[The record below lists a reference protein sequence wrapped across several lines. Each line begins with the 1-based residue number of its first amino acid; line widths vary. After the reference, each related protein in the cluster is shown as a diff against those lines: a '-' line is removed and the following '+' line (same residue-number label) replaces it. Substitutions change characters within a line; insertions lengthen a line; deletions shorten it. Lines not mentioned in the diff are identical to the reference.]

1 MNKLELLATSLAL
14 GGCTLLSRSVPTE
27 VRPILTPPIPTS
39 EQVLRHFTDLN
50 IQVLRGS
57 DVNLEEQSLLELSKA
72 YNSFL
77 TASQKGELS
86 YITSDPNN
94 PLKTGALTESVAG
107 ALNIDAK
114 NLPDGAINYALLPT
128 EIKFGNQASVFYQP
142 VLINAIDPSTG
153 NQYQKVVMFGSSDG
167 QNWELVSFTQG
178 SVNILSSQNAG
189 VIIEGTNTV
198 YTSFDKGSPPQ
209 ITSILIAGGENG
221 ALFQSAMYVRGNNGE
236 FELVL
241 RDQEGTESGP
251 LTNSDGL
258 FEVSPPTDNQSPTP
272 SPFKFDVSL
281 VNYKIESPPKIE
293 TPTPTATATATPT
306 PTEVPLPAE
315 FLTLAE
321 EHGFSY
327 KVVDGKVMVDLVDG
341 KSVEID
347 PNQVADWPMWKDVW
361 EVNSNF
367 YLVVKGDN
375 GIPQLRY
382 IEGKGWESVEQTSKI
397 DAFGNIVPGWVV
409 ETSPV
414 WDGEPTYDEKNVSR
428 WYTGCGER
436 AAEPGLCAGHAN
448 VYIKQWQLLEF
459 ITADNIHSFSLQI
472 VAVYNNGNQVITVRD
487 QTYDA
492 NRMLLS
498 GVSYKDLLGWLTPG
512 NKVELI
518 YHWGDPTTTVLPA
531 DLARETYEHWIN
543 ESSRIYTPFTTESGC
558 AMVIGQLGANKH
570 PTSFLQDVFNGQY
583 GEFVDLSQDVQIQRI
598 YNR

>member
-1 MNKLELLATSLAL
+1 MISTMNKLELLATSLAL

-167 QNWELVSFTQG
+167 QNWGLVSFTQG

-189 VIIEGTNTV
+189 VTIEGTNTV

-293 TPTPTATATATPT
+293 TPTPTATATAKPTETPT
-306 PTEVPLPAE
+306 PTEAPRMTLEDWKKVFTGPYTAQNGETYNDLGGIFNENVDILTDPDQVKTLPLGSPMMILNPDGTIIVYSDPDVAAE
-315 FLTLAE
+315 RVEKGAIVLIDQSSPYPNVISKYALLAAARQYQDGNKNFSVQYNENSVGKFPFDGRYGISINLNEKVLQITLDDGTIITPIMAMPKHFEVRHAYVVEKSLTLEQA
-321 EHGFSY
+321 GIIITNP
-327 KVVDGKVMVDLVDG
+327 DNWLD
-341 KSVEID
+341 
-347 PNQVADWPMWKDVW
+347 QVLK
-361 EVNSNF
+361 
-367 YLVVKGDN
+367 
-375 GIPQLRY
+375 
-382 IEGKGWESVEQTSKI
+382 
-397 DAFGNIVPGWVV
+397 
-409 ETSPV
+409 
-414 WDGEPTYDEKNVSR
+414 
-428 WYTGCGER
+428 
-436 AAEPGLCAGHAN
+436 AG
-448 VYIKQWQLLEF
+448 
-459 ITADNIHSFSLQI
+459 
-472 VAVYNNGNQVITVRD
+472 
-487 QTYDA
+487 YDA
-492 NRMLLS
+492 I
-498 GVSYKDLLGWLTPG
+498 VVYPW
-512 NKVELI
+512 
-518 YHWGDPTTTVLPA
+518 
-531 DLARETYEHWIN
+531 
-543 ESSRIYTPFTTESGC
+543 
-558 AMVIGQLGANKH
+558 
-570 PTSFLQDVFNGQY
+570 
-583 GEFVDLSQDVQIQRI
+583 
-598 YNR
+598 

>member
-1 MNKLELLATSLAL
+1 MISTMNKLELLATSLAL

-167 QNWELVSFTQG
+167 QNWGLVSFTQG

-281 VNYKIESPPKIE
+281 VNYKIKSPPKIE
-293 TPTPTATATATPT
+293 TPTPTATATTTPT
-306 PTEVPLPAE
+306 PTEVPPPAE
-315 FLTLAE
+315 FLAQIPADKQYE
-321 EHGFSY
+321 IANGQ
-327 KVVDGKVMVDLVDG
+327 VLVDG
-341 KSVEID
+341 QVWFEINSAGEWQKVQRTITFDLEGGGTIEMFEFDTVEEAFQYI
-347 PNQVADWPMWKDVW
+347 
-361 EVNSNF
+361 
-367 YLVVKGDN
+367 VVKDGATWLDKFD
-375 GIPQLRY
+375 PY
-382 IEGKGWESVEQTSKI
+382 WEGKTPEDSAFWKI
-397 DAFGNIVPGWVV
+397 IKTIP
-409 ETSPV
+409 
-414 WDGEPTYDEKNVSR
+414 
-428 WYTGCGER
+428 ER
-436 AAEPGLCAGHAN
+436 DFLMGVG
-448 VYIKQWQLLEF
+448 LLESPKSQRTLW
-459 ITADNIHSFSLQI
+459 IDLYGMGDGTMILYRTDEGNLNII
-472 VAVYNNGNQVITVRD
+472 
-487 QTYDA
+487 
-492 NRMLLS
+492 
-498 GVSYKDLLGWLTPG
+498 
-512 NKVELI
+512 
-518 YHWGDPTTTVLPA
+518 
-531 DLARETYEHWIN
+531 
-543 ESSRIYTPFTTESGC
+543 
-558 AMVIGQLGANKH
+558 
-570 PTSFLQDVFNGQY
+570 
-583 GEFVDLSQDVQIQRI
+583 FVDENATELKPRMIKVDFLATMFPPTPQP
-598 YNR
+598 

>member
-1 MNKLELLATSLAL
+1 MISTMNKLELLATSLAL

-167 QNWELVSFTQG
+167 QNWGLVSFTQG

-306 PTEVPLPAE
+306 PTEVPPPAE
-315 FLTLAE
+315 FLAQIPADKQYE
-321 EHGFSY
+321 IANGQ
-327 KVVDGKVMVDLVDG
+327 VLVDG
-341 KSVEID
+341 QVWFEINSAGEWQKVQRTITFDLEGGGTIEMLEFDTLEETLQYIVIEDGATWLDKFNPNWEDID
-347 PNQVADWPMWKDVW
+347 PESTVFFERMWQIP
-361 EVNSNF
+361 EVGDEFIGGILMDDYNSSPPRDIIPF
-367 YLVVKGDN
+367 DMYSVDDGTIIVYLSD
-375 GIPQLRY
+375 
-382 IEGKGWESVEQTSKI
+382 EGKLKPIFLNKKASAVI
-397 DAFGNIVPGWVV
+397 
-409 ETSPV
+409 
-414 WDGEPTYDEKNVSR
+414 
-428 WYTGCGER
+428 ER
-436 AAEPGLCAGHAN
+436 LNKE
-448 VYIKQWQLLEF
+448 
-459 ITADNIHSFSLQI
+459 
-472 VAVYNNGNQVITVRD
+472 
-487 QTYDA
+487 
-492 NRMLLS
+492 
-498 GVSYKDLLGWLTPG
+498 YKT
-512 NKVELI
+512 I
-518 YHWGDPTTTVLPA
+518 LPP
-531 DLARETYEHWIN
+531 R
-543 ESSRIYTPFTTESGC
+543 P
-558 AMVIGQLGANKH
+558 Q
-570 PTSFLQDVFNGQY
+570 P
-583 GEFVDLSQDVQIQRI
+583 
-598 YNR
+598 